1 MNHEGENYRA
11 GICNIGEREV
21 VIRRKFLLFSLFTT
35 IVLTILVHFYKVSI
49 LYCGLYVSAFF
60 TILILLEIRTR
71 FCILFGMFSLY
82 NFKEPGNLE
91 DVTNPDCKKKDR
103 KKAMLYVIG
112 SALLAL
118 PYVVAIWFF
127 TK

>member
-1 MNHEGENYRA
+1 MNHEGENYKA

-21 VIRRKFLLFSLFTT
+21 VIRRKFLLFSFFTT
-35 IVLTILVHFYKVSI
+35 ITLTALVHFYKATI

-91 DVTNPDCKKKDR
+91 DVTNSDCKKKDR
-103 KKAMLYVIG
+103 KKAMQYTLG

-118 PYVVAIWFF
+118 PYVFVIWFF

>member
-1 MNHEGENYRA
+1 MNHEEENYQA
-11 GICNIGEREV
+11 GICNIGEREIA
-21 VIRRKFLLFSLFTT
+21 IRRKFLFFSFFTT
-35 IVLTILVHFYKVSI
+35 IAFSILVHFYKASI
-49 LYCGLYVSAFF
+49 LYCGLYASAFF

-71 FCILFGMFSLY
+71 FCIVFGMFSLY
-82 NFKEPGNLE
+82 NFKEPGNLD

-103 KKAMLYVIG
+103 KKAVQYVIG

-118 PYVVAIWFF
+118 PYVFLIWFF